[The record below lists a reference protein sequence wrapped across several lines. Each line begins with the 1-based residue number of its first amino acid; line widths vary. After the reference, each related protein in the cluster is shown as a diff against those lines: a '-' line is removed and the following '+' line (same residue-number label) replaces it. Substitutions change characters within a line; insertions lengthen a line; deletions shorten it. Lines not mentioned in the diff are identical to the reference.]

1 MHSAS
6 STNCSVTLDR
16 LLHLFGFLCLSQ
28 DQNSTDTKRLFW
40 EIINACNIFK
50 SRPGKRKSTL
60 NFSFYNFYLKI
71 CVFFHPHE
79 NFLSAFFLFFLKI
92 PFLPYYW
99 FLLLE
104 FLLGIRISDTAFH
117 MSFSFMFSTFIIFLN
132 CCCSVAKLYPTLC
145 NPMDCITAGFLVY
158 SLILYFK

>member
-6 STNCSVTLDR
+6 STNCSGTLDR
-16 LLHLFGFLCLSQ
+16 LLHLCGFLCLSQ
-28 DQNSTDTKRLFW
+28 DQNSTDTKSLFS

-50 SRPGKRKSTL
+50 SRPGKRTSTL

-71 CVFFHPHE
+71 CVFFHPQE
-79 NFLSAFFLFFLKI
+79 NFLSAFFLLFLKF

-117 MSFSFMFSTFIIFLN
+117 VFFHVFHFYYFFKLLLFSCYQIRS
-132 CCCSVAKLYPTLC
+132 
-145 NPMDCITAGFLVY
+145 DQ
-158 SLILYFK
+158 SLSHVQLSATP